1 MASKH
6 SIEEIKKGIEKHLGE
21 DIIVK
26 ANKGRKKIVVREGVL
41 EDAYSD
47 VFVVRLKSNYDTST
61 RVSFSYADIL
71 TATVQ
76 LKLVRNAELTD
87 KKEVS

>member
-1 MASKH
+1 MASNH

-21 DIIVK
+21 DIILK

-41 EDAYSD
+41 EDAYTD
-47 VFVVRLKSNYDTST
+47 VFVVRLKSNYGTST
-61 RVSFSYADIL
+61 RVSYSYADIL

-76 LKLVRNAELTD
+76 LKLVKTAERTED
-87 KKEVS
+87 KGIS